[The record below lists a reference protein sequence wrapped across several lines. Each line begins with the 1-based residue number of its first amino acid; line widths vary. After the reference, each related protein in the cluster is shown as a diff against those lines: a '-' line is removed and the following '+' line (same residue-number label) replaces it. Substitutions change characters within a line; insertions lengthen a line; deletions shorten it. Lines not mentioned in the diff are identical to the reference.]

1 MKKITLSIFSF
12 ILMSAMTITAQTVLF
27 NFSQDTYAMT
37 GNWNNVLKGTT
48 NTDTLSTIIDNSGAT
63 TNFKLKVK
71 DAFDGYNSSGYTTT
85 TGDANTLGFS
95 GNASKYNLYIMN
107 ANGKAIVRIWGLDIS
122 KVYSFS
128 FYAGHMYP
136 NNEVRSGRLIAA
148 GQNTAKDSLDAA
160 LNSSNV
166 KTISNIIPTTEG
178 YIDLTY
184 VAATNNTNSSKY
196 AYLAALRMV
205 ESTPVSTSIKNTLE
219 TKISAYLYENNLV
232 VGDYT
237 GVVKVYAVNGKL
249 VANGQS
255 VFGYMP
261 LQLPK
266 GVYVVETTQ
275 GRCKLLVR

>member
-1 MKKITLSIFSF
+1 
-12 ILMSAMTITAQTVLF
+12 MTITAQTVLF

-95 GNASKYNLYIMN
+95 GNASKSSLYIMS
-107 ANGKAIVRIWGLDIS
+107 ASGKAIIRLWGLDIN

-136 NNEVRSGRLIAA
+136 TAGEIKQGKLTVSGL
-148 GQNTAKDSLDAA
+148 NTASDT
-160 LNSSNV
+160 LNASYNNNRV
-166 KTISNIIPTTEG
+166 KTISNISPTTNG
-178 YIDLTY
+178 YIDLTLE
-184 VAATNNTNSSKY
+184 AGPNNNSGSKY

-219 TKISAYLYENNLV
+219 TKISANLYENNLV